1 MVYFKI
7 QIEIFLQRSQKKV
20 GWIREGQTKEERE
33 REREREREGEEEEK
47 KKVIFLLE
55 SSYRSWNLHL

>member
-33 REREREREGEEEEK
+33 REREREREERRRRK
-47 KKVIFLLE
+47 KKSHFFIGK
-55 SSYRSWNLHL
+55 